1 MPKRCNTRTSRVRTY
16 MTLFAGLV
24 GGSGS
29 GGAQA
34 APSWRVG
41 AGTDAPLDV
50 HISGEAAWPSRVAVY
65 GSLGMVPPG
74 YIHLANEVVIRFGG
88 WSDSTGQV
96 VESALQRSLSSQ
108 IGVRWQPWPKVG
120 FRVGA
125 GYQNLALGGG
135 ATTEELLVAMTG
147 VEMPT
152 EQDRFGVL
160 SEEKDW
166 DIGASV
172 HLLRAE
178 LSYRIPFG
186 KHWAIETGL
195 GGAFTLGANSRL
207 APTYEPLFPAASELL
222 AQEGEVWLEENL
234 ERYLHTPSVRVGAHY
249 QF

>member
-1 MPKRCNTRTSRVRTY
+1 MEKHTKARPQRPPACW
-16 MTLFAGLV
+16 LLGAILV
-24 GGSGS
+24 GVGQVGD
-29 GGAQA
+29 ARAEPQ
-34 APSWRVG
+34 WRVG

-50 HISGEAAWPSRVAVY
+50 HLSGEVTWPSRVSIY

-74 YIHLANEVVIRFGG
+74 YIHMANEVVITFGG
-88 WSDSTGQV
+88 WSESTGQV

-108 IGVRWQPWPKVG
+108 VGLRWQPWSKVG
-120 FRVGA
+120 FRIGA

-152 EQDRFGVL
+152 EQGRFGVL
-160 SEEKDW
+160 SEEKEW
-166 DIGASV
+166 DLSAKV

-186 KHWAIETGL
+186 EHWAMETGL
-195 GGAFTLGANSRL
+195 GGAFTLGAKAQL
-207 APTYEPLFPAASELL
+207 APTYEPRFPAASDLL
-222 AQEGEVWLEENL
+222 AEEGEAWLEENL
-234 ERYLHTPSVRVGAHY
+234 ERYLHTPSLRVGVHY